1 MRVVMNDGD
10 VLIEDAGFNPAVFA
24 WARESAGLST
34 ADAALLLKVKQER
47 LEAIERG
54 EEEPSRSLLLKMSNS
69 YRRSLLVFYLPE
81 PPRKANRGRDFRT
94 VTADSSVDAEAEI
107 DALMRDVQARQN
119 VVLSVLVEDEE
130 AKPLDFINSMSLDV
144 GVDAAC
150 RLIMNR
156 LGFNRE
162 EFRAQANAEQA
173 FAFLREK
180 VEAAGVFVLL
190 LGNLGS
196 YHSAIPVEAFRGFAI
211 ADPVAP
217 FVVINDQDAQT
228 AWSFT
233 LMHEVV
239 HLWLGATGVS
249 GGRPEQGIEQFCNE
263 VAAQILVPSKEV
275 ARINVEGLTL
285 EELLDLIAAQAVSW
299 RVSRQMLAYGL
310 YRTGRIGRETWQAL
324 DSKLRLLWVS
334 ERQRKKEIA
343 RGKKGGPNYYVIR
356 RHRLGPAMLNFAGRS
371 LRAGYLS
378 PAKAAQVLG
387 VNPRSVFP
395 LLAGAT

>member
-1 MRVVMNDGD
+1 MADD
-10 VLIEDAGFNPAVFA
+10 EALIEDAGFNPAVFK
-24 WARESAGLST
+24 WARESAGLSV
-34 ADAALLLKVKQER
+34 ADAALALKMKQER
-47 LEAIERG
+47 LEAIEHG
-54 EEEPSRSLLLKMSNS
+54 EEEPSRSVLLRMSNS

-81 PPRKANRGRDFRT
+81 PPRKANRGKDFRM
-94 VTADSSVDAEAEI
+94 VVADSSVDAEAEI
-107 DALMRDVQARQN
+107 DALMRDVQGRQN
-119 VVLSVLVEDEE
+119 VVQTVLVEDEE
-130 AKPLDFINSMSLDV
+130 AKALDFINSMSTDV
-144 GVDAAC
+144 GVEVARRSIME
-150 RLIMNR
+150 RLRIER
-156 LGFNRE
+156 Q
-162 EFRAQANAEQA
+162 EFRAQPNAEQA
-173 FAFLREK
+173 FTYLREK

-217 FVVINDQDAQT
+217 FVVINDQDAKT

-249 GGRPEQGIEQFCNE
+249 GGRPAQGIEQFCNE
-263 VAAQILVPSKEV
+263 VAAEILLPSQEV
-275 ARINVEGLTL
+275 ARVDVAGLTF
-285 EELLDLIAAQAVSW
+285 EELLDLIATQATSW
-299 RVSRQMLAYGL
+299 RVSRQMLAYAL
-310 YRTGRIGRETWQAL
+310 LRSGRIGRDTWQAL
-324 DSKLRLLWVS
+324 DSKLRSMWAA
-334 ERQRKKEIA
+334 ERQREKEVA

-356 RHRLGPAMLNFAGRS
+356 RHRLGRAMLDFAGRS

>member
-1 MRVVMNDGD
+1 M
-10 VLIEDAGFNPAVFA
+10 
-24 WARESAGLST
+24 
-34 ADAALLLKVKQER
+34 ER
-47 LEAIERG
+47 LR
-54 EEEPSRSLLLKMSNS
+54 
-69 YRRSLLVFYLPE
+69 
-81 PPRKANRGRDFRT
+81 
-94 VTADSSVDAEAEI
+94 I
-107 DALMRDVQARQN
+107 DRQ
-119 VVLSVLVEDEE
+119 D
-130 AKPLDFINSMSLDV
+130 
-144 GVDAAC
+144 
-150 RLIMNR
+150 
-156 LGFNRE
+156 
-162 EFRAQANAEQA
+162 FRAQPNSEQA
-173 FAFLREK
+173 FTYLREK

-217 FVVINDQDAQT
+217 FVVINDQDAKT

-249 GGRPEQGIEQFCNE
+249 GGRPAQGIEQFCNE
-263 VAAQILVPSKEV
+263 VAAEILLPSQEV
-275 ARINVEGLTL
+275 ARLDVAGLTF
-285 EELLDLIAAQAVSW
+285 EELLDLIATQATSW
-299 RVSRQMLAYGL
+299 RVSRQMLAYSL
-310 YRTGRIGRETWQAL
+310 LRSGRIGRNTWQAL
-324 DSKLRLLWVS
+324 DLRLRSMWAA
-334 ERQRKKEIA
+334 ERQREKEVA

-356 RHRLGPAMLNFAGRS
+356 RHRLGRAMLDFAGRS